1 MAIIIL
7 WGFSIACIV
16 SDEAE
21 PDFKLGKAWVTQNFT
36 WLYIG
41 ARFPRRHA
49 WPRHLVP
56 TSRFPAHQ
64 RVDDASLP
72 LPAGTQD
79 AWCLFLIYLAF
90 SRFANIKLG
99 ADDEK
104 PRYNDFT
111 WFSMLFTCGVAVGL
125 YVFGVQEPL
134 YFYRMPAS
142 GLGWSSVPDKTNVD
156 TDAQRAQQAIFM
168 AVYHWGI
175 HGWVP
180 YILLAL
186 LMGVVSFRWGMP
198 MTIRSCFYPLI
209 GDHALGLVG
218 DFIDAISISTTTF
231 GVCTSLGLGV
241 TQLASGLQFL
251 KNIGCSVKD
260 NCVDAGGVWDI
271 TKYGASNCFCATET
285 GTALWGDASCP
296 TTTKTVDSC
305 QLAWLDGNTD
315 NMDKALYTIIA
326 LVTGVATLSVLS
338 GLDRGIKTLS
348 AVAFTLGATVWLGI
362 LYADNTWYALNVI
375 VQTTG
380 YYLQHVI
387 QVGFDCDAFQQL
399 GYETG
404 RDGTNY
410 LWGSDGSTSALA
422 KLATAGFVDPMAST
436 SDCGTPNPCVTGI
449 ISASLAAAMYLG
461 AKTDASAAQV
471 EAHAATA
478 RMLQTYRMSET
489 SVATTH
495 ELYGQMVDAYG
506 AGTFDGVPC
515 GSDLG
520 NGTHVDAYMA
530 QAFPNF
536 GVEGSELCATTI
548 INGVTVANTD
558 IAAAAC
564 KKLWTAKAAYEKPKL
579 PRCPEA
585 LIGETAAWGSCSKYK
600 MSCNVHKAYY
610 KEHDAQFMDWWTIF
624 YWAWWITWAPFVGFF
639 VAIISRG
646 RTVRQVIFGGFVC
659 PTIFAIFWFSVFGGL
674 AIKMERVAEMALKV
688 RPEAEYASIQCA
700 EHYSG
705 IHPITPEAK
714 MLAEAGYY
722 LLTCMPIDEQIYYL
736 MMPYTN
742 IKGFLHIVLW
752 LGLVIYFLTSSD
764 SGSMTD
770 DIISASGLSASKI
783 PIWQKVFWC
792 FTEGVVAIALVAAS
806 NGGAL
811 KTLQRVSIVIG
822 LPFTFLLCFMV
833 PSLYRALKKELGD
846 KDIIESM
853 RFNTQLLDIFEGFQ
867 PKSGSPCPPMTH
879 IKSILTGLFVPAKGL
894 NDALK
899 ACYPNSPKFAA
910 VVATVGQILYIC
922 WCALHIVEVEKE
934 GMHTIAWLCFTG
946 FFLIVAFTRGE
957 LRRKYNVWGFALE
970 DLFCAIMLYPFVLA
984 QMEMQVKTLTPTL
997 PSTLTLTPTLTLT
1010 LTSPGVHRRQG
1021 CAHLLRVGRRDAG
1034 LDGLAQG
1041 GRRRRAPHGQGD
1053 QDELGLSTT
1062 GRLGSCW
1069 PGRTARAAGCHAR
1082 PLSRSGLFHFV
1093 M

>member
-1 MAIIIL
+1 MGTESDPQECSEAQVKAMLARSPFGAKMKRWVSCGKGTMAAMRFNWLSSLMAICIL
-7 WGFSIACIV
+7 WGFAIACIT
-16 SDEAE
+16 SDEADA
-21 PDFKLGKAWVTQNFT
+21 DFALGKSWVTQNFT
-36 WLYIG
+36 WLYI
-41 ARFPRRHA
+41 
-49 WPRHLVP
+49 
-56 TSRFPAHQ
+56 
-64 RVDDASLP
+64 
-72 LPAGTQD
+72 GTQD

-90 SRFANIKLG
+90 SRFANVKLG

-156 TDAQRAQQAIFM
+156 NDAQRAQQAIFM

-218 DFIDAISISTTTF
+218 DFIDALSISTTTF

-241 TQLASGLQFL
+241 TQLARGLQFL
-251 KNIGCSVKD
+251 KDIGCSVKD
-260 NCVDAGGVWDI
+260 NCIDAGGTWDI
-271 TKYGASNCFCATET
+271 TKYGKDNCFCDTET
-285 GTALWGDASCP
+285 GTALWGDDTC
-296 TTTKTVDSC
+296 TIKKTVDNC
-305 QLAWLDGNTD
+305 QLAWLDGNAD

-362 LYADNTWYALNVI
+362 VYADNTWYVLNVA

-399 GYETG
+399 GFETG
-404 RDGTNY
+404 AGTNY
-410 LWGSDGSTSALA
+410 LWGSDGSTSAIA
-422 KLATAGFVDPMAST
+422 KLTKVGFVDPMAASP
-436 SDCGTPNPCVTGI
+436 DCGTPNPCTTGI
-449 ISASLAAAMYLG
+449 ISASLAMAMYMGGLPN
-461 AKTDASAAQV
+461 
-471 EAHAATA
+471 ATA
-478 RMLQTYRMSET
+478 AETSAHTAASHLLQTFRMSET

-495 ELYGQMVDAYG
+495 ELFGQMYDAYG
-506 AGTFDGVPC
+506 TEEGVPC
-515 GSDLG
+515 GSAFEND
-520 NGTHVDAYMA
+520 THIDAYMA
-530 QAFPNF
+530 QNFNF
-536 GVEGSELCATTI
+536 GNAVEGAELCATAI
-548 INGVTVANTD
+548 DADACAALWKENGA
-558 IAAAAC
+558 
-564 KKLWTAKAAYEKPKL
+564 WEKPKL

-585 LIGETAAWGSCSKYK
+585 LMSETPTWGTCSAYK
-600 MSCNVHKAYY
+600 MSCTLTKSYY
-610 KEHDAQFMDWWTIF
+610 DAHDAMFMDWWTIF

-705 IHPITPEAK
+705 IHPITPESK
-714 MLAEAGYY
+714 MLAESGYY
-722 LLTCMPIDEQIYYL
+722 LLSCMPYDDQIYYL
-736 MMPYTN
+736 MMPYTS

-752 LGLVIYFLTSSD
+752 CGLVVYFLTSSD

-811 KTLQRVSIVIG
+811 KTLQRVSIIIG
-822 LPFTFLLCFMV
+822 LPFTFLLCLMV

-867 PKSGSPCPPMTH
+867 PNGGSPCPPMTH
-879 IKSILTGLFVPAKGL
+879 IKCILTGLFVPAKGL
-894 NDALK
+894 ADAFK
-899 ACYPNSPKFAA
+899 ACYPDSPKFAA

-922 WCALHIVEVEKE
+922 WFALHIVEVEKE

-946 FFLIVAFTRGE
+946 FFLIVAFARGE
-957 LRRKYNVWGFALE
+957 LRRKYNIWGFALE
-970 DLFCAIMLYPFVLA
+970 DLFCAIMVYPFVLA
-984 QMEMQVKTLTPTL
+984 QMEMQAASDGSGAPTYFASADEIKAEMTSLKESDADAL
-997 PSTLTLTPTLTLT
+997 PTVT
-1010 LTSPGVHRRQG
+1010 
-1021 CAHLLRVGRRDAG
+1021 AG
-1034 LDGLAQG
+1034 K
-1041 GRRRRAPHGQGD
+1041 
-1053 QDELGLSTT
+1053 EIKS
-1062 GRLGSCW
+1062 S
-1069 PGRTARAAGCHAR
+1069 AA
-1082 PLSRSGLFHFV
+1082 
-1093 M
+1093 